1 VLVHDAQLL
10 AEEVAVQARFGHAD
24 YAVGLA
30 CRNGLTTHAASL
42 RIGSRRRRSQ
52 SPWLRRGYSA
62 GETVRPR
69 ERNGNPT
76 LMAPIRRRRLLQVA
90 PVVHHLVWAR
100 PRAASSASGH
110 AA

>member
-1 VLVHDAQLL
+1 MLVHDAQLL

-42 RIGSRRRRSQ
+42 RIGSRRRR
-52 SPWLRRGYSA
+52 
-62 GETVRPR
+62 
-69 ERNGNPT
+69 NGNPT

>member
-52 SPWLRRGYSA
+52 SP
-62 GETVRPR
+62 
-69 ERNGNPT
+69 
-76 LMAPIRRRRLLQVA
+76 
-90 PVVHHLVWAR
+90 
-100 PRAASSASGH
+100 
-110 AA
+110 